1 MISIPIW
8 CFVLLCIGA
17 GIFALGLL
25 MVIICVIGALFV
37 SSDKYEATY
46 EESNC
51 PYKIDPDNP
60 DYNPEYIPPV
70 EREHT
75 DD

>member
-1 MISIPIW
+1 
-8 CFVLLCIGA
+8 
-17 GIFALGLL
+17 
-25 MVIICVIGALFV
+25 MVIICVIAALFV
-37 SSDKYEATY
+37 PSDKYEATY
-46 EESNC
+46 EEAHC
-51 PYKIDPDNP
+51 PYEINHDDP

>member
-25 MVIICVIGALFV
+25 MLIICVIGALFV

-51 PYKIDPDNP
+51 PYEIDRDEP

>member
-25 MVIICVIGALFV
+25 MVIICVIATLFV
-37 SSDKYEATY
+37 PSDKYEATY

-51 PYKIDPDNP
+51 PYEIDHDDP